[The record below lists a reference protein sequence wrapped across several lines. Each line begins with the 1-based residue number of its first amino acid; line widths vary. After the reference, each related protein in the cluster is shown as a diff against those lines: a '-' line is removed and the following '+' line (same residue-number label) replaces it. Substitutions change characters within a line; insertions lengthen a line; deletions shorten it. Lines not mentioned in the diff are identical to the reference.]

1 MLLFRVVVLLFQ
13 NHLSLK
19 NTFQTFLV
27 FSVIIERKY
36 TLHCS
41 RIWEL
46 STVKLNDSKLSKSF
60 SKVLQIYKNFLV
72 NLQKNSSDKLS
83 NLPSLYIYLSDLRL
97 SDFRYKLSDLPCQN
111 LSQLLTWQVNIQHLP
126 LIGRSTYTQQLWNDS
141 GQPGYNCSLHTQ

>member
-46 STVKLNDSKLSKSF
+46 STVKLNDFKLSKSF

-72 NLQKNSSDKLS
+72 NLQKIAPISF
-83 NLPSLYIYLSDLRL
+83 PTCHLYTYTLSDLRL
-97 SDFRYKLSDLPCQN
+97 SDFRYKFSDLPCQN